1 MTNRVCSA
9 LRNPYVNLL
18 AHPTG
23 RVLFRRRES
32 YLDMERVLATARAER
47 VAVEINSNPKR
58 LDLSDVHCR
67 LALDLGVR
75 FAINSDAHTRNTLSR
90 ISYGVGV
97 ARRGW
102 LGSVQV
108 VNTQALDRLMGTL
121 GKERY

>member
-1 MTNRVCSA
+1 MSFFD
-9 LRNPYVNLL
+9 
-18 AHPTG
+18 G
-23 RVLFRRRES
+23 GKS

-75 FAINSDAHTRNTLSR
+75 LAINSHAHARNTLSR
-90 ISYGVGV
+90 ISYGVGI
-97 ARRGW
+97 ARCGW

-108 VNTQALDRLMGTL
+108 INTQALDRLMGTL